1 VFDEVMK
8 QEGGK
13 RAARKGAYIL
23 GSTAFQVLLVAG
35 LIVASTAI
43 RAATQAD
50 QLVDVKFI
58 RAAPPPP
65 PPPPPPAHKK
75 SAPKPKSDAPKPT
88 PPSPTAMIQPKDVP
102 QEMKPPDPS
111 EKKEEPD
118 YGDEGSEGGVVGGV
132 VGAGQIEEA
141 PQYMQAGFRKPVEAQ
156 PGCIRNSIRI
166 PPALQG
172 FISGPITVKMGI
184 RPDGT
189 VQALQLMTPVPD
201 KRIEDAIRNAAA
213 QCPWIPG
220 ADAQGRP
227 IRIWVIMPI
236 RFTGG

>member
-1 VFDEVMK
+1 M
-8 QEGGK
+8 

-23 GSTAFQVLLVAG
+23 GSTAFQFALVAG

-65 PPPPPPAHKK
+65 PPPPPPARKK
-75 SAPKPKSDAPKPT
+75 TAPKPKSDAPKPP
-88 PPSPTAMIQPKDVP
+88 PPSPAAMIQPKDVSV
-102 QEMKPPDPS
+102 EMKPPDPS
-111 EKKEEPD
+111 EKREEEPD

-141 PQYMQAGFRKPVEAQ
+141 PLYMQAGFRKPTLVNSR
-156 PGCIRNSIRI
+156 CIQENLRV
-166 PPALQG
+166 PAALQG
-172 FISGPITVKMGI
+172 FVSGPITLKIGI
-184 RPDGT
+184 RRDGS
-189 VQALQLMTPVPD
+189 VQALQIMTAVPD
-201 KRIEDAIRNAAA
+201 KRIEDAIRNAVGA
-213 QCPWIPG
+213 CPFVPG

-227 IRIWVIMPI
+227 TPIWVIMPI
-236 RFTGG
+236 RLIGG

>member
-1 VFDEVMK
+1 MK

-23 GSTAFQVLLVAG
+23 GSTAFQIVLVAG

-50 QLVDVKFI
+50 QLVDVKFV

-65 PPPPPPAHKK
+65 PPPPPARRKAA
-75 SAPKPKSDAPKPT
+75 SKPKTDAPKP
-88 PPSPTAMIQPKDVP
+88 PPPPMAMIQPKDVSE
-102 QEMKPPDPS
+102 EMKPPDPS
-111 EKKEEPD
+111 QKEEEPD
-118 YGDEGSEGGVVGGV
+118 YGDEGGEGVVGGV

-156 PGCIRNSIRI
+156 PGCIRDSIRV
-166 PPALQG
+166 PASLQG
-172 FISGPITVKMGI
+172 FISGPITVKIGI

-189 VQALQLMTPVPD
+189 VQALQIMTPVPD
-201 KRIEDAIRNAAA
+201 KRIEDAIRNAAGA
-213 QCPWIPG
+213 CRWIPG

-236 RFTGG
+236 RFTGGM